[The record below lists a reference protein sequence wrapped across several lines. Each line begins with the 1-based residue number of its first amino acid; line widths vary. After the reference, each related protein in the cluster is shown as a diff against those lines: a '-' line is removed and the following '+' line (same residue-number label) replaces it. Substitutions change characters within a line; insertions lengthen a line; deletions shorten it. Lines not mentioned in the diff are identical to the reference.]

1 MAVSGANYFLKTR
14 RLGFRTWRG
23 DDFALAR
30 GLWGDPKVM
39 ELLDSR
45 GHLTDGQ
52 VRRKLGL
59 ELESQARFGVQYWP
73 FFLLATGEHV
83 GCCGLRN
90 HDASKGIYELGFHLL
105 PAHWGKGYATEA
117 SRAVTRYA
125 FDELGVQAL
134 YAGHHPKNVA
144 SRRVLLRLGFRYIG
158 DQRYAPTGLMHPSY
172 LLSRKDYASLCDSA
186 QT

>member
-1 MAVSGANYFLKTR
+1 VTASEADYFLETR
-14 RLGFRTWRG
+14 RLGFRTWRS

-45 GHLTDGQ
+45 GRLTDGQ
-52 VRRKLGL
+52 VREKLAL

-73 FFLLATGEHV
+73 FFLLASGEHV

-90 HDASKGIYELGFHLL
+90 HDASQGIYELGFHLL
-105 PAHWGKGYATEA
+105 PAQWRKGYATEA
-117 SRAVTRYA
+117 SRAVIRYA

-134 YAGHHPKNVA
+134 YAGHHPKNMA
-144 SRRVLLRLGFRYIG
+144 SRRVLLKLGFRYIG
-158 DQRYAPTGLMHPSY
+158 DELYAPTGLMHRSY
-172 LLSRKDYASLCDSA
+172 LLSRKDYASLRSST
-186 QT
+186 QS